1 MVCKF
6 FYNLALLKKLLLC
19 GVNWRYCDPCSTLCN
34 CQADRRFFEGE
45 ETGIKEAG
53 VESLRPR
60 TVGATDLRKTPSR
73 CVTLDVLCAL
83 HLRVEELASS
93 SQCRRARVVRN
104 AIKRYTKNKV
114 NFTHREV
121 RTLLNN
127 Y

>member
-19 GVNWRYCDPCSTLCN
+19 GVNRRYCDPCSTLCN

-60 TVGATDLRKTPSR
+60 TVGAADLRKTPSR
-73 CVTLDVLCAL
+73 CVTLDVFCAL
-83 HLRVEELASS
+83 HLRVEELSCS
-93 SQCRRARVVRN
+93 SQCGRARVVRN
-104 AIKRYTKNKV
+104 AIKRYTKNII
-114 NFTHREV
+114 NFTHRAV
-121 RTLLNN
+121 STLLSN
-127 Y
+127 